1 MNSPPRFRGT
11 VAGLVL
17 AICSAGSL
25 AVLPVA
31 PAAARWSGTPPTV
44 ADDEN
49 APGPSMTTADVAD
62 ATVPQSEPTPTSGS
76 TDATVVDNEFIP
88 ENANIGDC
96 VSALPRPECGSE
108 ERGGWRQSLVLLALV
123 AGIGVIGW
131 RMVAAMR
138 RPSTTETSR
147 PDGTAR

>member
-1 MNSPPRFRGT
+1 
-11 VAGLVL
+11 
-17 AICSAGSL
+17 
-25 AVLPVA
+25 
-31 PAAARWSGTPPTV
+31 
-44 ADDEN
+44 
-49 APGPSMTTADVAD
+49 MTTADVAD

-76 TDATVVDNEFIP
+76 TDATVVNNEFIP

-138 RPSTTETSR
+138 RPSTTGTSR
-147 PDGTAR
+147 PDGAAR